1 MQMKK
6 ILYTISAV
14 LLTAACTQPIVDKID
29 YSITLSPENSYTV
42 GEPVVFNIEGNV
54 ENLVFYSGE
63 TGRQYQYAHRY
74 EVSQEDISS
83 AVFTLKNNPRDN
95 SPEGVE
101 IYVSKTFEGLKGNDG
116 DADRATLKAMYDD
129 GMKEWKQF
137 EFVKGEYTKW
147 GVQEFDISD
156 MLDGKLTFALHWCPK
171 LEDGITPNDGSYTQ
185 SSYWIDGDIA
195 VDIKG
200 IGLSTT
206 TFANMAKDMKN
217 SKALATT
224 ADSFF
229 KVVNMNEEREPYM
242 VNQSVNGYVSFTK
255 SAAPITFQ
263 GVGANK
269 LDYGIDTWLIS
280 SPMVFNKVDNDKGEA
295 IKAMD
300 VRMDTYSYTWNE
312 PGTYKVT
319 FVGCNA
325 NFAGSSRAVK
335 EFDITIVDT
344 VPEK

>member
-1 MQMKK
+1 MKK

-42 GEPVVFNIEGNV
+42 GEPVVFNIDGNV

-116 DADRATLKAMYDD
+116 EADRATLKAMYDD

-137 EFVKGEYTKW
+137 EFVKGEYTQW

-185 SSYWIDGDIA
+185 SSYWLDGDIS

-206 TFANMAKDMKN
+206 TFANMAKDLKN
-217 SKALATT
+217 SKVLATS

-335 EFDITIVDT
+335 EFDITIVGT

>member
-1 MQMKK
+1 MKK

-42 GEPVVFNIEGNV
+42 GEPVVFNIDGNV

-83 AVFTLKNNPRDN
+83 AFFTLRNNPRDKTQ
-95 SPEGVE
+95 EGLE
-101 IYVSKTFEGLKGNDG
+101 IYVSKTFEGLKGDDG
-116 DADRATLKAMYDD
+116 EADRATLKAMYAD
-129 GMKEWKQF
+129 GMKEWKKF
-137 EFVKGEYTKW
+137 EFVKGDFSTWREQK
-147 GVQEFDISD
+147 FDISD
-156 MLDGKLTFALHWCPK
+156 MLDGKLTFALHWYPK
-171 LEDGITPNDGSYTQ
+171 LADGTTPNDGSSTQ
-185 SSYWIDGDIA
+185 SSYWLDGDIS

-200 IGLSTT
+200 IGVSTST
-206 TFANMAKDMKN
+206 LANMAKDLKN
-217 SKALATT
+217 SKVVATT
-224 ADSFF
+224 ASTFF

-242 VNQSVNGYVSFTK
+242 INQSGNGFVNFTK
-255 SAAPITFQ
+255 SAGPITLQ
-263 GVGANK
+263 GVGANI
-269 LDYGIDTWLIS
+269 LDYGIDSWIVS
-280 SPMVFNKVDNDKGEA
+280 SPMIFNKVDNDKGEA

-335 EFDITIVDT
+335 EFDITIVGT